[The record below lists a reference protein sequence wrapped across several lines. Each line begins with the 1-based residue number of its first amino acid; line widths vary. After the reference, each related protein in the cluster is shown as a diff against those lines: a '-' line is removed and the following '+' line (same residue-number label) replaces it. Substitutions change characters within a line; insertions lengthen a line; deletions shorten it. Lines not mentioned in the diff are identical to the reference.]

1 MYINVLVNGIFYSEE
16 VRTVFVMLSSNDYIE
31 FLKEIVEKIEDLTSV
46 SYV

>member
-1 MYINVLVNGIFYSEE
+1 MLVNGISYSEE

>member
-1 MYINVLVNGIFYSEE
+1 MLVNGIFYSEE